1 MYCMNCGAEL
11 PKDVSFDTES
21 SCFSN
26 NWKAG
31 AFYSIRC
38 EKLLSEKHVTVT
50 GFS

>member
-31 AFYSIRC
+31 AFILFVVRNYFPKNMS
-38 EKLLSEKHVTVT
+38 L
-50 GFS
+50 